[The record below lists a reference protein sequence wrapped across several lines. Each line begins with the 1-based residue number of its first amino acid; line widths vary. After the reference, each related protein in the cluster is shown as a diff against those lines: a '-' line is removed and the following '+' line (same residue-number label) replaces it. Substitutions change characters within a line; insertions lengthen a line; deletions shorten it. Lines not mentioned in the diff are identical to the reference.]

1 MVLRRILR
9 SFGEK
14 KISPAAPQKD
24 LISDGE
30 FSANVAVLVG
40 VPAPVELPIEP
51 PTLSRPEMV
60 GEEPAVADEPLT
72 DTPVEPA
79 VADEPLTDT
88 PVEPAVADTT
98 LIEPLVESIPAE
110 EKTETIPTSE
120 ESVETTALPSL
131 FKKKKKL
138 SKSEGNSA

>member
-1 MVLRRILR
+1 MVLRHILR

-79 VADEPLTDT
+79 VAD
-88 PVEPAVADTT
+88 TT